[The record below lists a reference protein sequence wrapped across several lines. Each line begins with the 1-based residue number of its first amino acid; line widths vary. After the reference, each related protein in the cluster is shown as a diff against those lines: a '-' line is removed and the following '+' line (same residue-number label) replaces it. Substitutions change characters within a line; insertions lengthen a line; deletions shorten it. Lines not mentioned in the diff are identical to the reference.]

1 MCIAGDSGSHDLVI
15 LRRPIFF
22 NLTRTTLLW
31 DLSTNEEAA
40 VEPLSVAQLGRA
52 LESALL
58 SQGSVELAL
67 IYLINR
73 YEMDLIALKAR
84 LFDRN
89 STPPQ
94 GEILALR
101 KWHRAHQIIAYAAE
115 RCGPAWASIADKY
128 MCQTAF
134 FGFT

>member
-1 MCIAGDSGSHDLVI
+1 MCIAGDSGSRDLVI

-40 VEPLSVAQLGRA
+40 VEPLSMAQLGRA

-58 SQGSVELAL
+58 SHGSVELAL

-73 YEMDLIALKAR
+73 YELDLIALKAR

-89 STPPQ
+89 STP
-94 GEILALR
+94 R
-101 KWHRAHQIIAYAAE
+101 K
-115 RCGPAWASIADKY
+115 SKS
-128 MCQTAF
+128 
-134 FGFT
+134 